1 MAGAVPARSGWT
13 SPRLHFCVQAFRG
26 AGRRAGTG
34 GASGDGA
41 AAPRFWPRAAR
52 APRPLQACPSSRGR
66 QRWPLALPI
75 GAGEPG
81 TLPPCLPAVRP
92 PRASRRPEPSGA
104 SGPREEEDR
113 EFLER
118 DQLAERPGKRAADAW
133 PTGVVAPDPRAQAPT
148 ARGMARG
155 SALRWLCVPA
165 VWAVAALL
173 LCVSRASGRTHQPAS
188 TRAHLLQARAE
199 GLPLARPSLPSRC
212 CCSGRRA
219 GAGAPGRGAPGG
231 GPPPVPTSAR
241 LRICAP
247 PPGADFNK
255 ARSWDA

>member
-1 MAGAVPARSGWT
+1 MARAVPARSGWT
-13 SPRLHFCVQAFRG
+13 SRRLHLCVQEFRG
-26 AGRRAGTG
+26 AGRRAGAG
-34 GASGDGA
+34 GESGDGA

-52 APRPLQACPSSRGR
+52 APRPLRACPSSRGR
-66 QRWPLALPI
+66 QSWPLALPI

-92 PRASRRPEPSGA
+92 PRASGRPEPSGA

-118 DQLAERPGKRAADAW
+118 DQLAKRPGERAADAW

-155 SALRWLCVPA
+155 SALRRLCVPA

-173 LCVSRASGRTHQPAS
+173 LCVSRASGRSHQPAS
-188 TRAHLLQARAE
+188 ARAHQARAE

-247 PPGADFNK
+247 PPGAAFNK